1 MTCGLSRARRKDESV
16 LGVLGEVFGSL
27 MRILGGGGVVRM
39 LLRAEP
45 LRCEQRSTGIL
56 ESVEDYVGAVDGTP
70 TTIAFLDG
78 KDVGFLTLLRHN
90 PHLAEIYVMGALPEH
105 HHQGIGRKL
114 VEHAENSLASDAVEF
129 LQVKTLSASHSD
141 AGYQKTR
148 AFYFACGFRPLQ
160 EFRELWGPGNPWLQ
174 MVKCVARAR

>member
-1 MTCGLSRARRKDESV
+1 M
-16 LGVLGEVFGSL
+16 LGEVFGSL

-45 LRCEQRSTGIL
+45 LRCEQRWTGIL

-114 VEHAENSLASDAVEF
+114 VDRRKTRWPATQSKF
-129 LQVKTLSASHSD
+129 LQVKTLSASH
-141 AGYQKTR
+141 
-148 AFYFACGFRPLQ
+148 
-160 EFRELWGPGNPWLQ
+160 
-174 MVKCVARAR
+174 